1 MFSAS
6 RFLPFPE
13 SERTAALSPSHNVPE
28 LAQESK
34 CEWHFEVPHVGIGV
48 GNFRRFWSL
57 RVLNDLPLTVKK
69 VVNHLEE
76 IHIVHP
82 KKRVSTTANSPVFL
96 SKNQPYLI
104 CSRNANQVTHWGHG
118 S

>member
-1 MFSAS
+1 MNG
-6 RFLPFPE
+6 
-13 SERTAALSPSHNVPE
+13 T
-28 LAQESK
+28 SK
-34 CEWHFEVPHVGIGV
+34 CLTLGD
-48 GNFRRFWSL
+48 RRGGLPPVLDWSQ

-82 KKRVSTTANSPVFL
+82 KNVSQLQPTNSPVSL

-104 CSRNANQVTHWGHG
+104 KFVLEMLTKLHTGAMGHERG
-118 S
+118 

>member
-1 MFSAS
+1 MNG
-6 RFLPFPE
+6 
-13 SERTAALSPSHNVPE
+13 T
-28 LAQESK
+28 SK
-34 CEWHFEVPHVGIGV
+34 CLTLGD
-48 GNFRRFWSL
+48 RRGELPPVLDWSR

-82 KKRVSTTANSPVFL
+82 KNVSQLQPTNSPVSL